1 MFFRSI
7 IIFITALYTVMT
19 FRMLS
24 VYAGFEINEELIRLE
39 LCEKRNVPDSC
50 CRGKCYLDK
59 QMDKAVGE
67 DDDQSNPNPSSSK
80 ENLQCHIFIKEQ
92 KNINNFSSLLFPYLA
107 VSITSLSNKPSSPP
121 PRTVV

>member
-1 MFFRSI
+1 
-7 IIFITALYTVMT
+7 MT

-59 QMDKAVGE
+59 QMDKAVGK

-80 ENLQCHIFIKEQ
+80 ENLKCHIFDEEQ
-92 KNINNFSSLLFPYLA
+92 IQISNYSSFLFPYLT
-107 VSITSLSNKPSSPP
+107 IFFTSLSNKPSSPP